1 MTAKR
6 RDDFQLDKIIHE
18 HTRLQILT
26 YLSAGS
32 KKSVSFSEL
41 KEKLGLS
48 SGNLSVQLRRL
59 EEAGYLSITK
69 KFKDRKPLTCVSI
82 TIQGLEALQ
91 RYIGELEGI
100 VERLKN
106 STPGPVREEEE

>member
-1 MTAKR
+1 MTAKS

-18 HTRLQILT
+18 HTRLQIVT

-69 KFKDRKPLTCVSI
+69 KFKDRKPLTSVSI
-82 TIQGLEALQ
+82 TARGLDALQ
-91 RYIGELEGI
+91 SYIGELEGI
-100 VERLKN
+100 VERLKK
-106 STPGPVREEEE
+106 SMPGVEREEEK